1 MTIDPIDVI
10 EMHDLAQKFV
20 KMRKVQGGKG
30 YLGLCPFH
38 HEKTPSFRAN
48 DKFFKCFGCGQ
59 AGNVYSFVMKGG
71 TGQTMDY
78 KTADAW
84 LRKEYNLPPDEMY
97 TRVQAFYEA
106 FWRESDSNSSIAV
119 EFWAKRGLSLPSGW
133 GYCVPYYRPS
143 DPEAARVA
151 GFGEHGTL
159 MNGRL
164 TVPLRDINGSV
175 VGCAGRA
182 LSWSK
187 GDKAPKWLN
196 TYFKKKNHLYNLD
209 RAKEHI
215 QSTGV
220 AILME
225 GYSDIEVN
233 ANVLKGAV
241 ASMGTSFAKEHAG
254 LLRLCGAKKLVLLQD
269 GDAAGIKSMVKA
281 GTVALEAGLEV
292 SCVRLPEG
300 EDPDSYTVSGKNIR
314 QYISLNMETY
324 SEFIQSVSLDPLQV
338 IVQQAMSMENPL
350 ARMKLV
356 RETSLSNGI
365 PQQVIL
371 DAIALEKSLK

>member
-1 MTIDPIDVI
+1 
-10 EMHDLAQKFV
+10 
-20 KMRKVQGGKG
+20 
-30 YLGLCPFH
+30 
-38 HEKTPSFRAN
+38 
-48 DKFFKCFGCGQ
+48 
-59 AGNVYSFVMKGG
+59 
-71 TGQTMDY
+71 
-78 KTADAW
+78 
-84 LRKEYNLPPDEMY
+84 
-97 TRVQAFYEA
+97 
-106 FWRESDSNSSIAV
+106 
-119 EFWAKRGLSLPSGW
+119 
-133 GYCVPYYRPS
+133 
-143 DPEAARVA
+143 
-151 GFGEHGTL
+151 
-159 MNGRL
+159 
-164 TVPLRDINGSV
+164 
-175 VGCAGRA
+175 
-182 LSWSK
+182 
-187 GDKAPKWLN
+187 
-196 TYFKKKNHLYNLD
+196 
-209 RAKEHI
+209 
-215 QSTGV
+215 
-220 AILME
+220 
-225 GYSDIEVN
+225 VN